1 MTSTDQGA
9 SAPQPFKR
17 KIAERDYLGP
27 DGSVVDDEEEAAGV
41 RYTQLAS
48 GKSIDILIPNASP
61 GSVQTM
67 LAAFGAKTWVGNLV
81 SQFKGDLGAVQG
93 RVSEL
98 ADNNWPGRAPGEGP
112 VSKINLDALAVAMA
126 LVAEETG
133 KLKEGDSADE
143 YKARARAK
151 IDGDVAL
158 RRKMRAIPEVAAK
171 YNELVGK
178 EAGNVDTLAD
188 I

>member
-1 MTSTDQGA
+1 MANTDQG
-9 SAPQPFKR
+9 PVGGFKR

-27 DGSVVDDEEEAAGV
+27 DGSVVDNEEEAAGV
-41 RYTQLAS
+41 RYTQLAT
-48 GKSIDILIPNASP
+48 GKSIDLMIPEAVP
-61 GSVQTM
+61 GKVITM
-67 LAAFGAKTWVGNLV
+67 LAAFAAKTWIGNLV
-81 SQFKGDLGAVQG
+81 SQFKGDLSAVQE

-98 ADNNWPGRAPGEGP
+98 ADGNWPGRAPGEG
-112 VSKINLDALAVAMA
+112 VGTKIDLDALAEAMA

-143 YKARARAK
+143 YKARAREK
-151 IDGDVAL
+151 IDADPTL
-158 RRKMRAIPEVAAK
+158 RRKMRAIPEVAAR

-178 EAGNVDTLAD
+178 EAGNVNTLAD